1 MSIRKKE
8 NLKVRQPLQKVMIP
22 LVDQRIMDEITH
34 VKDLILAEVNVKE
47 LEFMEA
53 IDKSIKPNFKTLGK
67 KAGAKMKLVAE
78 KITLMTQEQ
87 IAELEANGNYILALD
102 NQNLEILREDVE
114 ILSREIT
121 GFKVANEGV
130 LTVALDIYINEELR
144 NEGIARE
151 LVSKL
156 QGLRKELDFEVTD
169 KISVKIVDNL
179 YLKDAINQ
187 FKNYICSEIL
197 AKEINLVAELANAN
211 SVMVDETEIKVL
223 IEKA

>member
-1 MSIRKKE
+1 
-8 NLKVRQPLQKVMIP
+8 MIP
-22 LVDQRIMDEITH
+22 LVDQRIKDEITH

-87 IAELEANGNYILALD
+87 IAELEVNGHYNLALD
-102 NQNLEILREDVE
+102 DQNLEILREDVE

-121 GFKVANEGV
+121 GFKVANEGA
-130 LTVALDIYINEELR
+130 LTVALDIHIDEELR

-187 FKNYICSEIL
+187 FKTYICSEIL
-197 AKEINLVAELANAN
+197 ATEINLFVELANAN
-211 SVMVDETEIKVL
+211 AVMVDETEIKVL